1 MEVPDS
7 NSNTQGQEDCK
18 FQATLSSM
26 ISSYLKKTTAERE
39 ENREVGDKKRRR
51 KKRRRRREAENKSAP
66 NSGIP
71 LPPRRVLFS

>member
-1 MEVPDS
+1 MEVPNS

-18 FQATLSSM
+18 FQATLSYM
-26 ISSYLKKTTAERE
+26 IRSYLKKTTEKRK
-39 ENREVGDKKRRR
+39 ENREVGDKKRRG
-51 KKRRRRREAENKSAP
+51 KKRRRRELENKSAP

>member
-18 FQATLSSM
+18 FQATLSYR
-26 ISSYLKKTTAERE
+26 INSYLKKTTAERE
-39 ENREVGDKKRRR
+39 ENREVGDKKRKR
-51 KKRRRRREAENKSAP
+51 KKRRRRELENKSAP